1 MTATASK
8 RMSVAEFLVWE
19 GIPDRRCELYDG
31 VPVEM
36 APAQGFHQFLASTL
50 NRLVGNAAEKR
61 PPCAARSEAGILA
74 PSRADTYYQADIVVT
89 CSPSD
94 MGNTA
99 FVEKPVLVIEILS
112 PSTEDKD
119 RKIKL
124 PDYRGIASV
133 REILFVDSQ
142 RRYVEIHRR
151 QDGGRWLVDLLR
163 DPDARVVLD
172 SIGLDTSLESI
183 YANVTFDQPD
193 PAAAANA

>member
-19 GIPDRRCELYDG
+19 GLPDRKYELYDG
-31 VPVEM
+31 VAVAM
-36 APAQGFHQFLASTL
+36 APTRGFHQILANTL

-61 PPCAARSEAGILA
+61 PGCVGRAEAGILA
-74 PSRADTYYQADIVVT
+74 PPRADTYYQADIVVT

-94 MGNTA
+94 LGNTPY
-99 FVEKPVLVIEILS
+99 VGKPVLIVEVPS

-124 PDYRGIASV
+124 PDYRAIASV

-142 RRYVEIHRR
+142 RRYVGIHRR

-163 DPDARVVLD
+163 DPDARVTLD
-172 SIGLDTSLESI
+172 SVGLDVPVSSI
-183 YANVTFDQPD
+183 YANVTFDQSD
-193 PAAAANA
+193 PAAVSNT